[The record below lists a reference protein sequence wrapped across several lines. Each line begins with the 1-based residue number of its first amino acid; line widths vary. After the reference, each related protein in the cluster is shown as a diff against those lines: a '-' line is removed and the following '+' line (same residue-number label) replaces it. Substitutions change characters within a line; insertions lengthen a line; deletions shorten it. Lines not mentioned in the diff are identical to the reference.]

1 MNISQIT
8 SALSGVAPVAPEPF
22 TSTGPGARALNT
34 AADRKKVAG
43 QFEAVLVRQLLSK
56 TVGSMLGG
64 GDNVAGTVYGDM
76 MTDALSQQLT
86 AGQGL
91 GLGRFIEKQLTPRG
105 TPADSDPGPRSG
117 TAHPPH
123 STQAHP

>member
-1 MNISQIT
+1 MNVSLIASSLGAASPAQDAF
-8 SALSGVAPVAPEPF
+8 SS
-22 TSTGPGARALNT
+22 PGQEARGTNA
-34 AADRKKVAG
+34 AADRKKVSA

-56 TVGSMLGG
+56 SVGSMLGG
-64 GDNVAGTVYGDM
+64 ADNVAGTVYGDM

-105 TPADSDPGPRSG
+105 IPADLTAGKKPA
-117 TAHPPH
+117 TAHPPE
-123 STQAHP
+123 STGAHP

>member
-1 MNISQIT
+1 MNVAQIT
-8 SALSGVAPVAPEPF
+8 SSLGAAKAAMQEQTPG
-22 TSTGPGARALNT
+22 GPRGPNT
-34 AADRKKVAG
+34 AADRKKVAA

-56 TVGSMLGG
+56 SVGSMLGG
-64 GDNVAGTVYGDM
+64 SDNVAGTVYGDM

-105 TPADSDPGPRSG
+105 TPADLTDGSKTGIASTPK
-117 TAHPPH
+117 